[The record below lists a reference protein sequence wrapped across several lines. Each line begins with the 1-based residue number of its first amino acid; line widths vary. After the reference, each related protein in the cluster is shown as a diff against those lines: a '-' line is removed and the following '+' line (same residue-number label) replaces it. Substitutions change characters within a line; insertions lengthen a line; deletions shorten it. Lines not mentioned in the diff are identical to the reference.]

1 MFHSVAVLLFAITAG
16 FTASGIVANIYRL
29 TENALKEKP
38 SRSVYHISMVVA
50 GPSVLLENA
59 AKAWKEKSCTWVAF
73 WLAAALA
80 GYWSLAIGL
89 LIIEMALAL

>member
-1 MFHSVAVLLFAITAG
+1 MFHDVAVLLFAITAG
-16 FTASGIVANIYRL
+16 FTASGIVANLYRL
-29 TENALKEKP
+29 TESGLRTKP
-38 SRSVYHISMVVA
+38 SRTVYHISMILA

-59 AKAWKEKSCTWVAF
+59 AKAWKEKSCTWIAF
-73 WLAAALA
+73 WLAAAVA